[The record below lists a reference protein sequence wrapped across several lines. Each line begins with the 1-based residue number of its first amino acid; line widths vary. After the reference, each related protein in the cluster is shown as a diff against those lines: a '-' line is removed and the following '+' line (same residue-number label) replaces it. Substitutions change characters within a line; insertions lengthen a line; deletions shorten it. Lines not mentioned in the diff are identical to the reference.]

1 MALVLLGIVTRL
13 DGHSD
18 SLIPKP
24 LPTSQESPLRKR
36 WNKRPLYWL
45 IFKIHVRI
53 WGMKTNTLA
62 PNAEVTLIAI
72 GRGSVFS
79 TASVSPE
86 HIMPDEL
93 RWCRDAELTRLH
105 RLMFGI

>member
-1 MALVLLGIVTRL
+1 
-13 DGHSD
+13 
-18 SLIPKP
+18 
-24 LPTSQESPLRKR
+24 
-36 WNKRPLYWL
+36 
-45 IFKIHVRI
+45 
-53 WGMKTNTLA
+53 MKTNTLA